1 MLIYLPVGGQVEGAW
16 ERAERVWGYSGDTL
30 TIVEG
35 VSCTLEC

>member
-1 MLIYLPVGGQVEGAW
+1 MLIYLSVGGQVEGACAG
-16 ERAERVWGYSGDTL
+16 AERVWGYSGDTL